1 MYPCFVD
8 ARVDRDVRQTN
19 PYGPADSRASESR
32 PSATLV
38 LKGLSSQTTEQ
49 AVVNLY
55 N

>member
-1 MYPCFVD
+1 MYPCFAD
-8 ARVDRDVRQTN
+8 ARVDRDVRPTN
-19 PYGPADSRASESR
+19 PYGPAERASESR
-32 PSATLV
+32 PSSTLV